1 MKATHA
7 PRGPI
12 DPAAVRLVAD
22 GDATKSDKIRA
33 LNRLGMRTADIARSL
48 DIRYQFARNVL
59 QRDEQR
65 AAPASL
71 LTAAERSRVAGLTRG
86 LRTKAA
92 RIRALAAAGFD
103 RSQIANALGLGYQHV
118 YNVLS
123 ASARRAGR
131 LRDGGPE
138 RASAPAVAYPYPD
151 AAQGEPDHDL
161 PGPDPVRSI
170 VAAGGRVTVP
180 AAFLDAIGVS
190 EGDPVVLNLEGDE
203 VRLCGP
209 DAAIR
214 RVQRLVARHV
224 PADVSLADELISER
238 RREAARESDDG

>member
-1 MKATHA
+1 MKGTHA
-7 PRGPI
+7 AQQI
-12 DPAAVRLVAD
+12 DRAAVRLVVE
-22 GDATKSDKIRA
+22 GDATKSDKIRE
-33 LNRLGMRTADIARSL
+33 LNRLGLRTADIARSL

-59 QRDEQR
+59 QRDAQR

-71 LTAAERSRVAGLTRG
+71 LTAAERSRVAALTRG

-123 ASARRAGR
+123 ASAGRSGR
-131 LRDGGPE
+131 LRDGGPGTV
-138 RASAPAVAYPYPD
+138 SAPAVAYPYLGT
-151 AAQGEPDHDL
+151 AQGEPDPD
-161 PGPDPVRSI
+161 PASPDPVRSI
-170 VAAGGRVTVP
+170 VETGGRVTVP
-180 AAFLDAIGVS
+180 AAFLEALGVS
-190 EGDPVVLNLEGDE
+190 EGDSVVLTLEGHE

-214 RVQRLVARHV
+214 RVQRLVARYV

-238 RREAARESDDG
+238 RREVARESDDG

>member
-1 MKATHA
+1 MVPHE
-7 PRGPI
+7 PI
-12 DPAAVRLVAD
+12 APAAVRLVVD
-22 GDATKSDKIRA
+22 GDATKSDKIRE
-33 LNRLGMRTADIARSL
+33 LHRLGMRTADIARSL

-71 LTAAERSRVAGLTRG
+71 LTAGERSRVTALTRG

-92 RIRALAAAGFD
+92 RIRALATAGFD

-123 ASARRAGR
+123 ASAKRTGR

-138 RASAPAVAYPYPD
+138 TARAPVVAYSYPD
-151 AAQGEPDHDL
+151 AAQGGPDHDL
-161 PGPDPVRSI
+161 PEPDPVRSI
-170 VAAGGRVTVP
+170 VAAGGLVTVP
-180 AAFLDAIGVS
+180 AAFLEALGVS
-190 EGDPVVLNLEGDE
+190 EGDSVVLSLEGDE

-214 RVQRLVARHV
+214 RVQSLVARYV
-224 PADVSLADELISER
+224 PADVSLADELVSER

>member
-1 MKATHA
+1 MV
-7 PRGPI
+7 PREPVA
-12 DPAAVRLVAD
+12 PAAVRLVVD
-22 GDATKSDKIRA
+22 GDATKSDKIRE
-33 LNRLGMRTADIARSL
+33 LHRLGMRTADIARSL

-71 LTAAERSRVAGLTRG
+71 LTAVERSRVTALTRG

-123 ASARRAGR
+123 ADARRTGR
-131 LRDGGPE
+131 LRHGGPE
-138 RASAPAVAYPYPD
+138 TARAPAVAYPYP
-151 AAQGEPDHDL
+151 AAARGGPDHDP

-170 VAAGGRVTVP
+170 VEAGGRVNVP
-180 AAFLDAIGVS
+180 AAFLEALCVS
-190 EGDPVVLNLEGDE
+190 EGDSVVLSLEGDE
-203 VRLCGP
+203 VRLYGQ
-209 DAAIR
+209 DAAVR
-214 RVQRLVARHV
+214 RVQRLVGRYV

-238 RREAARESDDG
+238 RREAARESDDD

>member
-7 PRGPI
+7 PRKPV
-12 DPAAVRLVAD
+12 DPAAVRLVVD
-22 GDATKSDKIRA
+22 GDATKSDKIRE

-123 ASARRAGR
+123 ASAKRSGR

-138 RASAPAVAYPYPD
+138 TVGGSTVAYRYLD
-151 AAQGEPDHDL
+151 AAQGGPDHDP

-170 VAAGGRVTVP
+170 VEAGGRVTVP
-180 AAFLDAIGVS
+180 AAFMDALGVS
-190 EGDPVVLNLEGDE
+190 EGDSVVLSLEGDE
-203 VRLCGP
+203 VRLYGQ

-214 RVQRLVARHV
+214 RVQRLVARYV

>member
-1 MKATHA
+1 MKGTDVAHE
-7 PRGPI
+7 RI
-12 DPAAVRLVAD
+12 DPAAVRVVVN
-22 GDATKSDKIRA
+22 GDATKSDKIRE

-65 AAPASL
+65 ATPGSL
-71 LTAAERSRVAGLTRG
+71 LTAAERRRAAALTRG

-103 RSQIANALGLGYQHV
+103 RSGIANALGLGYQHV

-123 ASARRAGR
+123 ASAGRSGR

-138 RASAPAVAYPYPD
+138 TVSPPAVAYPYPD
-151 AAQGEPDHDL
+151 ATQGSDHDP
-161 PGPDPVRSI
+161 PGPDLVRS
-170 VAAGGRVTVP
+170 VVETGGRVTVP
-180 AAFLDAIGVS
+180 AAFMEALGVS
-190 EGDPVVLNLEGDE
+190 EGDSVVLSLEGDE
-203 VRLCGP
+203 VRLYGQ

-214 RVQRLVARHV
+214 RVQRLVARYV
-224 PADVSLADELISER
+224 PADVSLADELLSER
-238 RREAARESDDG
+238 RREVARESDDG

>member
-1 MKATHA
+1 MKGIDVA
-7 PRGPI
+7 RERI
-12 DPAAVRLVAD
+12 DPAAVRVVVN
-22 GDATKSDKIRA
+22 GDATKSDKIRE

-65 AAPASL
+65 AAPAAL
-71 LTAAERSRVAGLTRG
+71 LTAAERSRVAALTRG

-103 RSQIANALGLGYQHV
+103 RSEIANALGLGYQHV

-123 ASARRAGR
+123 ASAGRSGR

-138 RASAPAVAYPYPD
+138 AVSASAVAYPYPD
-151 AAQGEPDHDL
+151 AAQGEPDHD
-161 PGPDPVRSI
+161 PAGPDPVRAI
-170 VAAGGRVTVP
+170 VETGGRVNVP
-180 AAFLDAIGVS
+180 AAFLEALGVS
-190 EGDPVVLNLEGDE
+190 EGDSVVLTLEGDE

-214 RVQRLVARHV
+214 RVQRLVARYV
-224 PADVSLADELISER
+224 PADVGLADELIAER
-238 RREAARESDDG
+238 RREAARDFDDG